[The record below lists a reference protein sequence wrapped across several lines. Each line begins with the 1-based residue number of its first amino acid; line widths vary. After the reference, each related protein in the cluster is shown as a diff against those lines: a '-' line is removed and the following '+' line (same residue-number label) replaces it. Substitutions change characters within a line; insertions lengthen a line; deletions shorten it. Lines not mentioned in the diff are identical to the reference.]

1 MFLLKERT
9 HLISTDISSY
19 YELEVFLEK
28 YYVKTNVVEYQK
40 RFNYV
45 MLEIICRDVEWWL
58 IKKELPDLRK
68 EGSVYSI

>member
-9 HLISTDISSY
+9 HLISTDISTY
-19 YELEVFLEK
+19 YELEVLLEK

-45 MLEIICRDVEWWL
+45 MLEIICRDVEWIL
-58 IKKELPDLRK
+58 IKRDLPDLRK
-68 EGSVYSI
+68 EGHVYSI